1 MLERIPDDVRELPCG
16 VGVGLC
22 VHALTS
28 VLVPRYA
35 RFAGETVS
43 FTDGSMHPRRAGSNG
58 VGAGHRED
66 SNWHLKP
73 CESINTADH
82 VTRGIMVTS

>member
-1 MLERIPDDVRELPCG
+1 MLERIPDDVRELRC
-16 VGVGLC
+16 GVGLC

-43 FTDGSMHPRRAGSNG
+43 FTDGSMHPGRAGEQWAM
-58 VGAGHRED
+58 VAGAGDRETANGT
-66 SNWHLKP
+66 SNRP
-73 CESINTADH
+73 NRSARPT
-82 VTRGIMVTS
+82 T